1 MSDTRKNEGRQG
13 VLASFDYLDSA
24 VDSVKSLR
32 KAGYR
37 DITTYGPLP
46 EHHLEEALGYG
57 PSPVRVFTLVGALT
71 GAAAGLGFT
80 MFTSL
85 DWPLITGGKPVL
97 SIPAYVPIIFEMMV
111 LFGVLA
117 TIIGLLVHMKLPHL
131 RPLVVY
137 DPDFSGGRF
146 GVYVS
151 APGNEIDKVREIL
164 HANEPAEIREDPEG
178 EANA

>member
-1 MSDTRKNEGRQG
+1 MSKRQIEGRQG

-32 KAGYR
+32 KAGYK

-57 PSPVRVFTLVGALT
+57 PSPVRVFTLVGGLI
-71 GAAAGLGFT
+71 GAATGFGFT

-85 DWPLITGGKPVL
+85 DWPLVTGGKPIL
-97 SIPAYVPIIFEMMV
+97 SMPAYVVIAFEMTI
-111 LFGVLA
+111 LFGVLS
-117 TIIGLLVHMKLPHL
+117 TMIGLFIHMKLPHL

-137 DPDFSGGRF
+137 DPEFSNGRF

-151 APGNEIDKVREIL
+151 APGDQIAKVREIL
-164 HANEPAEIREDPEG
+164 NSNEPAEIREDPEG
-178 EANA
+178 GANA